1 MTATAQIIQFPGTT
15 AQATRTRS
23 TKKRKPTPAFRQLKY
38 FTKHQIKFIR
48 RQVRDAYALARA
60 KAQVTAIREWML
72 IDILTRT
79 GLRSAEAADLRCGD
93 VLTSY
98 GESSLFVRAGKGYK
112 TRYVE
117 IQPGLKT
124 HLNSFIKWK
133 EQQGEPTGMDDHL
146 FLGQRG
152 PWTPAAVQ
160 QCCKKWIRHCDL
172 DKPGLSAHT
181 FRHSYAVEL
190 YQEKRCLRTVQK
202 QLGHAS
208 IQTTQIYADVTKEDI
223 QDQIKGMWN

>member
-1 MTATAQIIQFPGTT
+1 MTATAEIIQFPGNQTP
-15 AQATRTRS
+15 ATRT
-23 TKKRKPTPAFRQLKY
+23 RKPTPATRDIKY
-38 FTKHQIKFIR
+38 FTSQQIKYIR
-48 RQVRDAYALARA
+48 RQVRDADALARA
-60 KAQVTAIREWML
+60 KGQVTAVREWML
-72 IDILTRT
+72 IDILTST

-93 VLTSY
+93 ILTSY

-112 TRYVE
+112 TRYV
-117 IQPGLKT
+117 QVPQGLKT
-124 HLNSFIKWK
+124 HLNNFIKWK
-133 EQQGEPTGMDDHL
+133 EQQGEPTGKDDHL

-172 DKPGLSAHT
+172 DQPGLSAHT

-190 YQEKRCLRTVQK
+190 YRAERDLRAVQK

-223 QDQIKGMWN
+223 QAQIKGLWN